1 MQVVTHSFRCE
12 VGFQLNETGYKG
24 CELEA
29 KPDDPQ
35 AAETLLRIRPLT
47 LRRLM
52 RQRHTYLD
60 KNGVGITAGRSS
72 TD

>member
-1 MQVVTHSFRCE
+1 MTDFLGCQ
-12 VGFQLNETGYKG
+12 GGLKLNETGYKG

-52 RQRHTYLD
+52 RQRYTYLD
-60 KNGVGITAGRSS
+60 KNVDGIACRSLKH
-72 TD
+72 

>member
-1 MQVVTHSFRCE
+1 M
-12 VGFQLNETGYKG
+12 QLNETGHKG

-35 AAETLLRIRPLT
+35 AAEALLRISPLT

-60 KNGVGITAGRSS
+60 KNGVRIACKYLKH
-72 TD
+72 

>member
-1 MQVVTHSFRCE
+1 MTDFLGCQ
-12 VGFQLNETGYKG
+12 GGLQLNKTGYKG

-35 AAETLLRIRPLT
+35 AAEALLRIRPLT

-52 RQRHTYLD
+52 WQGHTYLD
-60 KNGVGITAGRSS
+60 KKGDGIAFKSLKY
-72 TD
+72 

>member
-1 MQVVTHSFRCE
+1 LTDF
-12 VGFQLNETGYKG
+12 VGCQGGLQLNETGHKG

-35 AAETLLRIRPLT
+35 AVEALLRSRPLT

-60 KNGVGITAGRSS
+60 KNGVGIACKYLKH
-72 TD
+72 